1 MVAAFMIIKILLV
14 SAICV
19 AGDDTIFTNIFIAP

>member
-1 MVAAFMIIKILLV
+1 MIIKILLV